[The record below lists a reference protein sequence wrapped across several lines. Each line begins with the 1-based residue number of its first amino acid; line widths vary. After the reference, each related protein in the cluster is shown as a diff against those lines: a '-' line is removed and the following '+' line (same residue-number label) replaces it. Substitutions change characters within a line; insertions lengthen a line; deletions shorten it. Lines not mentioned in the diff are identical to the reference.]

1 MTVGPA
7 QVAGRLLYVW
17 LGRGWR
23 LRTLGAWVLGALPVA
38 MALFAVGRSLAA
50 LLVFAVIFGMAN
62 GLVTI
67 VRDGLVPEY
76 FGRAHA
82 GRIGGLMSGIGL
94 LARAVAPIA
103 AAGLLRVLPGYRELM
118 LVLSALGVLA
128 LVAFWWAR
136 PPARIER

>member
-23 LRTLGAWVLGALPVA
+23 LRTLGAWVLGALPVS
-38 MALFAVGRSLAA
+38 MALFAVGRRLAA

-67 VRDGLVPEY
+67 VRGGLVPEY
-76 FGRAHA
+76 FGRAHM

-103 AAGLLRVLPGYRELM
+103 ATGLLLVLPGYRELM